1 MGGPM
6 NNDVLKSGRPR
17 FLVVGCGGIGGLVA
31 AHLFAHDHDVTV
43 LTTNAQ
49 IASAINSNG
58 FRVLGDDRV
67 SSVRG
72 KAITELDSNTEAFDY
87 ILLATQ
93 PPQVEE
99 AARGVEP
106 FLAPQG
112 AMVTFQNG
120 LCEERIAKI
129 AGKDRVLGGVVAW
142 GASMHEPGV
151 YERTSPGGFV
161 LGRMDGT
168 HDERLEPLAMALKT
182 IGETTISSNLAGAR
196 WWKLAINCTITSV
209 GALGGEGL
217 GVLMRHRFVRRL
229 ALEIMTEVVLASR
242 AEGVRLEKV
251 SGTLDLDWIALTDAE
266 RNAVGSTGLFAK
278 HAILLAVG
286 TRFRKMRSSM
296 LAAIERGRPPAVDF
310 LNGEITRRGQMYGIA
325 TPINAAVQSEVHAVA
340 AKRKTPS
347 IDLCRAL
354 YDNTRHL
361 VNAPVSVPPPP
372 AEADPAALDPEPHA
386 PAPTRP
392 MRRSA
397 PSSSLELGG

>member
-1 MGGPM
+1 M
-6 NNDVLKSGRPR
+6 
-17 FLVVGCGGIGGLVA
+17 VA
-31 AHLFAHDHDVTV
+31 AHLFAQDHDVTV
-43 LTTNAQ
+43 LTTNTR
-49 IASAINSNG
+49 IASAINSEG
-58 FRVLGDDRV
+58 FRIDGDDRV
-67 SSVRG
+67 QSVRG
-72 KAITELDSNTEAFDY
+72 NAVTELEPNAEPFDY

-99 AARGVEP
+99 AARGVQKY
-106 FLAPQG
+106 LASDG

-120 LCEERIAKI
+120 LCEARIAKI
-129 AGKDRVLGGVVAW
+129 VGKNHVLGGVVAW

-161 LGRMDGT
+161 LGRMDGA
-168 HDERLEPLAMALKT
+168 HDERLEPLAFALGS
-182 IGETTISSNLAGAR
+182 IGETIISSNLAGAR
-196 WWKLAINCTITSV
+196 WSKLAINCAITSL
-209 GALGGEGL
+209 GALGGERL
-217 GVLMRHRFVRRL
+217 GILMRHRYIRRL

-310 LNGEITRRGQMYGIA
+310 LNGEITRHGQIHGLA
-325 TPINAAVQSEVHAVA
+325 TPINAAVQAEVHAVA

-347 IDLCRAL
+347 LDLCRAL
-354 YDNTRHL
+354 YDNTRNL
-361 VNAPVSVPPPP
+361 VNAPVSVPVP
-372 AEADPAALDPEPHA
+372 AEADSAALDPEPFA
-386 PAPTRP
+386 STVTRKP
-392 MRRSA
+392 KR
-397 PSSSLELGG
+397 SSSTSSIELNG

>member
-1 MGGPM
+1 MVRLM
-6 NNDVLKSGRPR
+6 SNDILKSGRPR

-43 LTTNAQ
+43 LTTNSE
-49 IASAINSNG
+49 IAAAINSRG
-58 FRVLGDDRV
+58 FRIGGDERVL
-67 SSVRG
+67 SVPG
-72 KAITELDSNTEAFDY
+72 KAVTELGSKTEPFDY

-99 AARGVEP
+99 AARGVQQY
-106 FLAPQG
+106 LASTG

-129 AGKDRVLGGVVAW
+129 VGKNHVLGGVVAW

-161 LGRMDGT
+161 LGRMDGAQ
-168 HDERLEPLAMALKT
+168 DERLEPLAFALGS
-182 IGETTISSNLAGAR
+182 IGETIISSNLAGAR
-196 WWKLAINCTITSV
+196 WSKLAINCAITSL
-209 GALGGEGL
+209 GALGGERL
-217 GVLMRHRFVRRL
+217 GILMRHRFIRRL

-310 LNGEITRRGQMYGIA
+310 LNGEITRRGQIHGID
-325 TPINAAVQSEVHAVA
+325 TPINAAIQAEVHAVA
-340 AKRKTPS
+340 AKRKSPS
-347 IDLCRAL
+347 LDLCRAL

-361 VNAPVSVPPPP
+361 VNGPVSVPAPP
-372 AEADPAALDPEPHA
+372 EADTAALDPEPFA
-386 PAPTRP
+386 ATVTRKP
-392 MRRSA
+392 RQA
-397 PSSSLELGG
+397 SSSSTIELNG

>member
-1 MGGPM
+1 MS
-6 NNDVLKSGRPR
+6 NDVSKGARPR

-31 AHLFAHDHDVTV
+31 AHLFAHDHDITV
-43 LTTNAQ
+43 LTTNTQ
-49 IASAINSNG
+49 IASAINAHG
-58 FRVLGDDRV
+58 FRVTGDERV
-67 SSVRG
+67 NSVRG
-72 KAITELDSNTEAFDY
+72 NAFTALAPQTAGFDY

-99 AARGVEP
+99 AARDVLP

-161 LGRMDGT
+161 LGRMDGAQ
-168 HDERLEPLAMALKT
+168 DERLEPLAFALGS
-182 IGETTISSNLAGAR
+182 IGETIISSNLAGAR
-196 WWKLAINCTITSV
+196 WSKLAINCAITSL
-209 GALGGEGL
+209 GALGGERL
-217 GVLMRHRFVRRL
+217 GVLMRHRFMRRL

-242 AEGVRLEKV
+242 AAGVRLEKV

-266 RNAVGSTGLFAK
+266 RSAVGSTGLFAK

-310 LNGEITRRGQMYGIA
+310 LNGEISRRGQMFGIA
-325 TPINAAVQSEVHAVA
+325 TPINAAIQAEVHAVA

-347 IDLCRAL
+347 VELCRAL

-361 VNAPVSVPPPP
+361 VNAPVSIPPPP
-372 AEADPAALDPEPHA
+372 ADADPAALDPEPFASTHA
-386 PAPTRP
+386 RP
-392 MRRSA
+392 RR
-397 PSSSLELGG
+397 PSKASSLELGG

>member
-1 MGGPM
+1 MARLM
-6 NNDVLKSGRPR
+6 SNDVLKSARPR

-43 LTTNAQ
+43 LTTNTQ
-49 IASAINSNG
+49 IASAINANG
-58 FRVLGDDRV
+58 FRVVGDDRV
-67 SSVRG
+67 NFARG
-72 KAITELDSNTEAFDY
+72 KAVTALDAATKPFDY

-99 AARGVEP
+99 AARGVTS
-106 FLAPQG
+106 FLAPEG

-120 LCEERIAKI
+120 LCEARIAEI
-129 AGKDRVLGGVVAW
+129 VGKNRVLGGVVAW
-142 GASMHEPGV
+142 GASMHDPGV

-161 LGRMDGT
+161 LGRMDGAR
-168 HDERLEPLAMALKT
+168 DERLEPLAFALGS
-182 IGETTISSNLAGAR
+182 IGETIVSSNLAGAR
-196 WWKLAINCTITSV
+196 WSKLAINCAITSL
-209 GALGGEGL
+209 GALGGERL

-310 LNGEITRRGQMYGIA
+310 LNGEITRRGQIYGFA
-325 TPINAAVQSEVHAVA
+325 TPINAAIQAEVHAVA

-347 IDLCRAL
+347 LELCRAL

-361 VNAPVSVPPPP
+361 VNAPVSVPPP
-372 AEADPAALDPEPHA
+372 ADADTAALDPEPFA
-386 PAPTRP
+386 TTPSPKP
-392 MRRSA
+392 RRSSV
-397 PSSSLELGG
+397 SSSAELGG